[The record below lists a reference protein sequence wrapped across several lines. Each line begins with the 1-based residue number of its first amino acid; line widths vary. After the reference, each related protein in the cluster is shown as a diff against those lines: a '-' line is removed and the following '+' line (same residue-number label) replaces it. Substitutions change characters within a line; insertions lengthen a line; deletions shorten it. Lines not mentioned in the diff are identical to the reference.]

1 MRNDRRFRVAM
12 SFLEMREFLL
22 TALIGALGALLASLI
37 GLPAPY
43 LIGPA
48 VGVTVAGIAGLRLSV
63 PRMFRN
69 ASFVVVGVSMGSTVT
84 PDIVVAVRK
93 WPFSFVMVLVAI
105 VILLFVAAWV
115 LRRFFH
121 YDRTTALLAASPGH
135 LSYVLSLAAEM
146 RCDLR
151 TVSISQSVR
160 VLALTISVP
169 LIVTVFDL
177 GGSSVIIPI
186 PPMDFCVLMAMLA
199 ASAVLGMLFQR
210 LRFPAALLLGGVF
223 VSIAM
228 HVTGTVSGGIPNWLL
243 VPTYVLLGS
252 VIGTRFCGVSIGELR
267 LAFVSGLVVTFVVTA
282 LAGAIAVMVSY
293 VTGVPL
299 DAALIAFSPGGL
311 ETMAAMAVMLNA
323 DPTYVGAH
331 HVLRLMFLSVLMP
344 LVLGK
349 QARQN

>member
-1 MRNDRRFRVAM
+1 
-12 SFLEMREFLL
+12 
-22 TALIGALGALLASLI
+22 
-37 GLPAPY
+37 
-43 LIGPA
+43 
-48 VGVTVAGIAGLRLSV
+48 
-63 PRMFRN
+63 
-69 ASFVVVGVSMGSTVT
+69 
-84 PDIVVAVRK
+84 
-93 WPFSFVMVLVAI
+93 
-105 VILLFVAAWV
+105 
-115 LRRFFH
+115 
-121 YDRTTALLAASPGH
+121 
-135 LSYVLSLAAEM
+135 M

-177 GGSSVIIPI
+177 GGSSVIILV
-186 PPMDFCVLMAMLA
+186 PPMSATVLAVMLV

-223 VSIAM
+223 VSIGTHA
-228 HVTGTVSGGIPNWLL
+228 TGLVSGGIPNWLL

-252 VIGTRFCGVSIGELR
+252 VIGTRFCGVSMGELR
-267 LAFVSGLVVTFVVTA
+267 IAFVSGLVVTLVVTL
-282 LAGAIAVMVSY
+282 LAGAIAAMVSY
-293 VTGVPL
+293 LTGVPL

-311 ETMAAMAVMLNA
+311 ETMAAMAVMLHA

-349 QARQN
+349 EARQR